1 VKERSSEGAASG
13 DGRAERRRQS
23 AAPDAQSGA
32 FESLRTL
39 HATQRHLARL
49 IPSVRTATGGSL
61 PLERLERDMEL
72 PHVIDAEGAED
83 ATLRA
88 RLVQGVPVPAI
99 RAFLD
104 GTQRSQVI
112 GWIGAFPLVY
122 GTSAAVIR
130 SRTERLL
137 STWDAP
143 LVKHRM
149 YAPLAYLPERHEL
162 ELAFGGVLEDT
173 TRRAPDGSIPAPHP
187 TLLLE
192 RATLAVSRDRER
204 LELTLAERWCASR
217 GEPIM
222 IDGGIGA
229 SEAVAQSSCAVGVV
243 KSHRTLYAEGDALA
257 IVLAL
262 KKGERSSVIRV
273 APRGRSEVLS
283 WYLRLRDAE
292 GRDAL
297 WGLVRVEM
305 CVCASGSISER
316 ADELSRWLLAESMP
330 LAAPDPRWDRMAYG
344 IRSAEEFLRAT
355 TN

>member
-1 VKERSSEGAASG
+1 MDGARTDRPA
-13 DGRAERRRQS
+13 GRQKKP
-23 AAPDAQSGA
+23 AAPEAEIGV
-32 FESLRTL
+32 FETLRSM
-39 HATQRHLARL
+39 HAAQRHLVRL
-49 IPSVRTATGGSL
+49 IPNVRTATGGGT

-72 PHVIDAEGAED
+72 PHVIDAESAED

-88 RLVQGVPVPAI
+88 RPVTGAPVPAI

-104 GTQRSQVI
+104 GTQRSQVA

-122 GTSAAVIR
+122 GTSGAVVR
-130 SRTERLL
+130 ERIDRRL

-143 LVKHRM
+143 SIQHRI
-149 YAPLAYLPERHEL
+149 YAPLAYVSRDEL
-162 ELAFGGVLEDT
+162 EVAFGPMLEDT
-173 TRRAPDGSIPAPHP
+173 TRPAPDGSIPAPHP

-192 RATLAVSRDRER
+192 RATLAVSRDREK
-204 LELTLAERWCASR
+204 LELALAERWCETR

-222 IDGGIGA
+222 IDGGIGS
-229 SEAVAQSSCAVGVV
+229 SEIVARAECAVGVV

-257 IVLAL
+257 IVLGLA
-262 KKGERSSVIRV
+262 KGERSSVIRI
-273 APRGRSEVLS
+273 APRARSEVLS
-283 WYLRLRDAE
+283 WYLRLRETE

-305 CVCASGSISER
+305 SVVDRERVSAR
-316 ADELSRWLLAESMP
+316 ADELSRWLLAESSP

-355 TN
+355 AN

>member
-1 VKERSSEGAASG
+1 MDGARSTDGTNGGALDTLRSVH
-13 DGRAERRRQS
+13 
-23 AAPDAQSGA
+23 AA
-32 FESLRTL
+32 
-39 HATQRHLARL
+39 QRHLVRL
-49 IPSVRTATGGSL
+49 IPHVRTATGGGA

-88 RLVQGVPVPAI
+88 RTVLGAPVPAI

-122 GTSAAVIR
+122 GTSGAVIR
-130 SRTERLL
+130 ERIDRRLG
-137 STWDAP
+137 TWDAP
-143 LVKHRM
+143 LMRRRI
-149 YAPLAYLPERHEL
+149 YAPLAYVAREQL
-162 ELAFGGVLEDT
+162 EGALGDMLEDT
-173 TRRAPDGSIPAPHP
+173 TRPAPDGSIPDPHP

-192 RATLAVSRDRER
+192 RATLAVSRDREH
-204 LELTLAERWCASR
+204 LELQLAERWCSTR
-217 GEPIM
+217 EEPIM

-229 SEAVAQSSCAVGVV
+229 NELVAQSALAVGVV
-243 KSHRTLYAEGDALA
+243 KSHRTLYAEGDALGV
-257 IVLAL
+257 VLAL
-262 KKGERSSVIRV
+262 RKGERSSVIRI
-273 APRGRSEVLS
+273 APRGRSEVHS
-283 WYLRLRDAE
+283 WYLRLRDNE

-305 CVCASGSISER
+305 RVTARESLTDR
-316 ADELSRWLLAESMP
+316 ADELSRWLLAESSP

-355 TN
+355 TS

>member
-1 VKERSSEGAASG
+1 MDGAPSRK
-13 DGRAERRRQS
+13 GRA
-23 AAPDAQSGA
+23 DAHATSVVPEAETGS
-32 FESLRTL
+32 FETLRSL
-39 HATQRHLARL
+39 HAAQRHLLRL
-49 IPSVRTATGGSL
+49 VPNVRTATGGGS

-88 RLVQGVPVPAI
+88 RAVPGAPTASF

-104 GTQRSQVI
+104 GTQRSEVL
-112 GWIGAFPLVY
+112 GWLDAAPLVY
-122 GTSAAVIR
+122 GTSGAVIR
-130 SRTERLL
+130 ERTDRRLA
-137 STWDAP
+137 TWDAP
-143 LVKHRM
+143 LVQHRI
-149 YAPLAYLPERHEL
+149 YAPLAYVPRDALDAALGPM
-162 ELAFGGVLEDT
+162 LEDT
-173 TRRAPDGSIPAPHP
+173 TRPAPDGSIPPPHP

-204 LELTLAERWCASR
+204 LELTLAERWCSAR

-229 SEAVAQSSCAVGVV
+229 SEIVAQAACAVGVV
-243 KSHRTLYAEGDALA
+243 KSHRTLYADGEALGV
-257 IVLAL
+257 VLAL
-262 KKGERSSVIRV
+262 RRGERSSVIRI

-283 WYLRLRDAE
+283 WYLRLRETE

-305 CVCASGSISER
+305 SVVQPTHVTAR
-316 ADELSRWLLAESMP
+316 ADEISRWLMAEASP
-330 LAAPDPRWDRMAYG
+330 LSAPDPRWDKMAYG

-355 TN
+355 TH

>member
-1 VKERSSEGAASG
+1 MDGARST
-13 DGRAERRRQS
+13 DGTN
-23 AAPDAQSGA
+23 DGA
-32 FESLRTL
+32 FDSLRSV
-39 HATQRHLARL
+39 HAAQRHLVRL
-49 IPSVRTATGGSL
+49 LPNVRTATGGGS

-88 RLVQGVPVPAI
+88 RTVSGARIPAI

-122 GTSAAVIR
+122 GTSGAVVR
-130 SRTERLL
+130 ERIDRRLG
-137 STWDAP
+137 TWSAP
-143 LVKHRM
+143 LVRHRI
-149 YAPLAYLPERHEL
+149 YAPLAYVPREQL
-162 ELAFGGVLEDT
+162 EDALGAMLEDT
-173 TRRAPDGSIPAPHP
+173 TRPASDGSIPVPHP

-204 LELTLAERWCASR
+204 LELELAERWCSTR
-217 GEPIM
+217 EEPIM

-229 SEAVAQSSCAVGVV
+229 NELVAQSPLAVGVV
-243 KSHRTLYAEGDALA
+243 KSHRTLYAEGDALGV
-257 IVLAL
+257 VLAL
-262 KKGERSSVIRV
+262 AKGERSSVIRI
-273 APRGRSEVLS
+273 APRGRSEVHS
-283 WYLRLRDAE
+283 WYLRLRETE

-305 CVCASGSISER
+305 RVTARETLTER
-316 ADELSRWLLAESMP
+316 ADELSRWLLAESSP

-355 TN
+355 TS

>member
-1 VKERSSEGAASG
+1 MDGARST
-13 DGRAERRRQS
+13 DGFAESKRTP
-23 AAPDAQSGA
+23 AVPEAETGA
-32 FESLRTL
+32 FETLRSV
-39 HATQRHLARL
+39 HAAQRHLVRL
-49 IPSVRTATGGSL
+49 VPSVRTATGGGS

-88 RLVQGVPVPAI
+88 RPVPGAPLPAI

-104 GTQRSQVI
+104 GTQRSQVL
-112 GWIGAFPLVY
+112 GWIGASPLVY
-122 GTSAAVIR
+122 GTSGAVIR
-130 SRTERLL
+130 ERIDRRLT
-137 STWDAP
+137 TWEAP
-143 LVKHRM
+143 LVQHRI
-149 YAPLAYLPERHEL
+149 YAPLAYTPREEL
-162 ELAFGGVLEDT
+162 EAALGGMLEDT
-173 TRRAPDGSIPAPHP
+173 TRPAPDGSIPPPHP

-204 LELTLAERWCASR
+204 LELTLAERWCATR

-229 SEAVAQSSCAVGVV
+229 SEAVAQAACAVGVV
-243 KSHRTLYAEGDALA
+243 KSHRTLYAEGDALSV
-257 IVLAL
+257 VLAL
-262 KKGERSSVIRV
+262 SRGDRSSVIRI

-283 WYLRLRDAE
+283 WYLRLRDTE

-305 CVCASGSISER
+305 CVVEKARVTAR
-316 ADELSRWLLAESMP
+316 ADELSRWLLAESSP

>member
-1 VKERSSEGAASG
+1 MV
-13 DGRAERRRQS
+13 
-23 AAPDAQSGA
+23 PDAQRGA
-32 FESLRTL
+32 FESLRTV
-39 HATQRHLARL
+39 HAAQRHLARL
-49 IPSVRTATGGSL
+49 IPDVRTATGSGS
-61 PLERLERDMEL
+61 PLERMERDLEI
-72 PHVIDAEGAED
+72 PHVIDAVGAED

-88 RLVQGVPVPAI
+88 RSVHGLPVPAI

-122 GTSAAVIR
+122 GISAAVVR
-130 SRTERLL
+130 CRAERRL
-137 STWDAP
+137 STWNAP
-143 LVKHRM
+143 LERRRI
-149 YAPLAYLPERHEL
+149 YAPLAYVPREPLERAL
-162 ELAFGGVLEDT
+162 GVMLEDT
-173 TRRAPDGSIPAPHP
+173 TRPASDGSIPAPHP

-204 LELTLAERWCASR
+204 LELSLAEQWCASR
-217 GEPIM
+217 AEPIL

-229 SEAVAQSSCAVGVV
+229 SEAVAQSSCVVGVV
-243 KSHRTLYAEGDALA
+243 KSHRTLYAEGDSLA

-262 KKGERSSVIRV
+262 RKGERSSVIRI

-283 WYLRLRDAE
+283 WYLRLRGAD

-305 CVCASGSISER
+305 CVTSRESISER

-355 TN
+355 MS

>member
-1 VKERSSEGAASG
+1 
-13 DGRAERRRQS
+13 
-23 AAPDAQSGA
+23 
-32 FESLRTL
+32 
-39 HATQRHLARL
+39 
-49 IPSVRTATGGSL
+49 
-61 PLERLERDMEL
+61 MEL

-88 RLVQGVPVPAI
+88 RPVLGAQVAAF

-122 GTSAAVIR
+122 GTSGAVVR
-130 SRTERLL
+130 ARTDRRLT
-137 STWDAP
+137 TWDAP
-143 LVKHRM
+143 LVQHRV
-149 YAPLAYLPERHEL
+149 YAPLAYVPRDEL
-162 ELAFGGVLEDT
+162 ERALGPMLEDT
-173 TRRAPDGSIPAPHP
+173 TRPAPDGSIPAPHP

-204 LELTLAERWCASR
+204 LELTLAERWCAER

-222 IDGGIGA
+222 IDGGIG
-229 SEAVAQSSCAVGVV
+229 SNEAVAQSSCAVGVV
-243 KSHRTLYAEGDALA
+243 KSHRTLYAEGDALT

-262 KKGERSSVIRV
+262 RKGERSSVIRI

-305 CVCASGSISER
+305 RVLPREAISER

-344 IRSAEEFLRAT
+344 IRSAEDFLRAT
-355 TN
+355 TS

>member
-1 VKERSSEGAASG
+1 MDGARST
-13 DGRAERRRQS
+13 DGLVGRQTP
-23 AAPDAQSGA
+23 AAPEAEFSA
-32 FESLRTL
+32 FDTVRSVR
-39 HATQRHLARL
+39 AAQRHLARL
-49 IPSVRTATGGSL
+49 LPNVRTASGGGT

-88 RLVQGVPVPAI
+88 RAVQGAPTPAI

-112 GWIGAFPLVY
+112 GWIGAFPLVF
-122 GTSAAVIR
+122 GTSAAVVR
-130 SRTERLL
+130 ERIDRRLT
-137 STWDAP
+137 TWDAP
-143 LVKHRM
+143 LVQHRI
-149 YAPLAYLPERHEL
+149 YAPLAYVPREEL
-162 ELAFGGVLEDT
+162 EHIVGAMLEDT
-173 TRRAPDGSIPAPHP
+173 TRPAPDGSLPAPHP

-204 LELTLAERWCASR
+204 LELSLAERWCSER

-229 SEAVAQSSCAVGVV
+229 SEAVARATCAMGVV
-243 KSHRTLYAEGDALA
+243 KSHRTLYAEGDALGV
-257 IVLAL
+257 VLAL
-262 KKGERSSVIRV
+262 EKGERSSVIRI
-273 APRGRSEVLS
+273 APRGRSEVHS
-283 WYLRLRDAE
+283 WYLRLRDIE

-305 CVCASGSISER
+305 SVTSRGEIGAR
-316 ADELSRWLLAESMP
+316 ADELSRWLLAESSP

-355 TN
+355 TS

>member
-1 VKERSSEGAASG
+1 
-13 DGRAERRRQS
+13 
-23 AAPDAQSGA
+23 
-32 FESLRTL
+32 
-39 HATQRHLARL
+39 
-49 IPSVRTATGGSL
+49 
-61 PLERLERDMEL
+61 MEL

-88 RLVQGVPVPAI
+88 RPIEGLPVPAI

-112 GWIGAFPLVY
+112 GWLGAFPLVY
-122 GTSAAVIR
+122 GTSAAVVR
-130 SRTERLL
+130 SRTERRL

-143 LVKHRM
+143 LIQHRV

-162 ELAFGGVLEDT
+162 ELAFGDVLEDT
-173 TRRAPDGSIPAPHP
+173 TRRAPDGSLPAPHP

-204 LELTLAERWCASR
+204 LELSLAERWCASR

-229 SEAVAQSSCAVGVV
+229 SEAVARSPCAVGVV

-262 KKGERSSVIRV
+262 GKGERSSVIRV
-273 APRGRSEVLS
+273 APRARSEVLS
-283 WYLRLRDAE
+283 WYLRLRHAE

-305 CVCASGSISER
+305 CVRSRESISER

>member
-1 VKERSSEGAASG
+1 MDGVRRADGLTGDRAIAADPEAPPGASETLRSVHAA
-13 DGRAERRRQS
+13 
-23 AAPDAQSGA
+23 
-32 FESLRTL
+32 
-39 HATQRHLARL
+39 QRHLLRS
-49 IPSVRTATGGSL
+49 IPNVRAATGGGL
-61 PLERLERDMEL
+61 PLERQQRDMEL

-88 RLVQGVPVPAI
+88 RPVQGVPVPAI

-112 GWIGAFPLVY
+112 GWLGAFPLVY
-122 GTSAAVIR
+122 GTSAAVVR
-130 SRTERLL
+130 ARAERRLT
-137 STWDAP
+137 TWDAP
-143 LVKHRM
+143 LVQHRV
-149 YAPLAYLPERHEL
+149 YVPLAYVLAHVARIDLERAL
-162 ELAFGGVLEDT
+162 GAMLEDT
-173 TRRAPDGSIPAPHP
+173 TRPASDGSIPAPHP

-204 LELTLAERWCASR
+204 LELSLAERWCAVR

-229 SEAVAQSSCAVGVV
+229 SEAVARSSCAVGVV

-262 KKGERSSVIRV
+262 RKGERSSVIRV

-305 CVCASGSISER
+305 SVRSRESISKR

>member
-1 VKERSSEGAASG
+1 
-13 DGRAERRRQS
+13 
-23 AAPDAQSGA
+23 
-32 FESLRTL
+32 
-39 HATQRHLARL
+39 
-49 IPSVRTATGGSL
+49 
-61 PLERLERDMEL
+61 MEL

-88 RLVQGVPVPAI
+88 RPVEGTPVPAI

-112 GWIGAFPLVY
+112 GWLGAFPLVY
-122 GTSAAVIR
+122 GTSAAVVR
-130 SRTERLL
+130 SRTERRL

-143 LVKHRM
+143 LVQHRI
-149 YAPLAYLPERHEL
+149 YVPLAYVLAHVSRDDLERAL
-162 ELAFGGVLEDT
+162 GAMLEDT
-173 TRRAPDGSIPAPHP
+173 TRPASDGSIPAPHP

-204 LELTLAERWCASR
+204 LELTLAERWCAAR

-229 SEAVAQSSCAVGVV
+229 SEAVAQSSCAIGVV

-262 KKGERSSVIRV
+262 RKGERSSVIRV

-305 CVCASGSISER
+305 CMRARDSLSER
-316 ADELSRWLLAESMP
+316 ADEVSRWLLAESMP
-330 LAAPDPRWDRMAYG
+330 LAAPDPRWDRMSYG

>member
-1 VKERSSEGAASG
+1 M
-13 DGRAERRRQS
+13 
-23 AAPDAQSGA
+23 
-32 FESLRTL
+32 
-39 HATQRHLARL
+39 
-49 IPSVRTATGGSL
+49 
-61 PLERLERDMEL
+61 ERDLEI
-72 PHVIDAEGAED
+72 PHVIDAVGAED

-88 RLVQGVPVPAI
+88 RSVGGLPVPAI

-112 GWIGAFPLVY
+112 GWIGAYPLVH
-122 GTSAAVIR
+122 GTSAAVVR
-130 SRTERLL
+130 CRDERRL
-137 STWDAP
+137 STWLAP
-143 LVKHRM
+143 LVRHRI
-149 YAPLAYLPERHEL
+149 YAPLAYVPREPL
-162 ELAFGGVLEDT
+162 ESALGAMLEDT
-173 TRRAPDGSIPAPHP
+173 TRPASDGSVPAPHP

-204 LELTLAERWCASR
+204 LELSLAEKWCASS

-257 IVLAL
+257 IVLSL
-262 KKGERSSVIRV
+262 RKGERSSVMRI

-283 WYLRLRDAE
+283 WYLRLRDTE

-305 CVCASGSISER
+305 RMMPRESLSER

-355 TN
+355 MT

>member
-1 VKERSSEGAASG
+1 
-13 DGRAERRRQS
+13 
-23 AAPDAQSGA
+23 
-32 FESLRTL
+32 
-39 HATQRHLARL
+39 
-49 IPSVRTATGGSL
+49 
-61 PLERLERDMEL
+61 
-72 PHVIDAEGAED
+72 
-83 ATLRA
+83 
-88 RLVQGVPVPAI
+88 
-99 RAFLD
+99 
-104 GTQRSQVI
+104 VI

-122 GTSAAVIR
+122 GTSAAVVR
-130 SRTERLL
+130 ARTDRRLA
-137 STWDAP
+137 TWEAP
-143 LVKHRM
+143 LVQHRV
-149 YAPLAYLPERHEL
+149 YAPLAYVPRADLERAL
-162 ELAFGGVLEDT
+162 GPMLEDT

-204 LELTLAERWCASR
+204 LELSLAERWCAER

-222 IDGGIGA
+222 IDGGIGS

-243 KSHRTLYAEGDALA
+243 KSHRTLYAEGDALT

-262 KKGERSSVIRV
+262 RQGERSSVIRI

-305 CVCASGSISER
+305 RVVPRESISER

-355 TN
+355 TS

>member
-1 VKERSSEGAASG
+1 M
-13 DGRAERRRQS
+13 D
-23 AAPDAQSGA
+23 
-32 FESLRTL
+32 
-39 HATQRHLARL
+39 
-49 IPSVRTATGGSL
+49 
-61 PLERLERDMEL
+61 L

-88 RLVQGVPVPAI
+88 RPVQGAPAAAF

-122 GTSAAVIR
+122 GTSGAVVR
-130 SRTERLL
+130 ARMNRRLT
-137 STWDAP
+137 TWDAP
-143 LVKHRM
+143 LVQHRV
-149 YAPLAYLPERHEL
+149 YAPLAYVPREDLERAL
-162 ELAFGGVLEDT
+162 GAMLEDT
-173 TRRAPDGSIPAPHP
+173 TRRLPDGSIPEPHP

-204 LELTLAERWCASR
+204 LELSLAERWCAER

-229 SEAVAQSSCAVGVV
+229 SEVVAQSPCAVGVV
-243 KSHRTLYAEGDALA
+243 KSHRTLYAEGDALT

-262 KKGERSSVIRV
+262 RKGERSSVIRI
-273 APRGRSEVLS
+273 APRGRSEVHS
-283 WYLRLRDAE
+283 WYLRLRNAD

-305 CVCASGSISER
+305 CVTLRGSISER

-355 TN
+355 TS